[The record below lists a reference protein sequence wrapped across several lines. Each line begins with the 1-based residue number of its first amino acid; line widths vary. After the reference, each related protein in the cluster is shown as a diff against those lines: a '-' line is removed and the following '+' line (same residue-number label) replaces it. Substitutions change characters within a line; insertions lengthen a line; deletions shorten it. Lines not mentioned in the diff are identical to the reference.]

1 MKIKTETKMKI
12 FISAVLC
19 LLGVSVFAQ
28 GEDNQIEQDETKPV
42 VIEEAVN
49 SNLPEVKP
57 LISADGKTLFFGR
70 RNSPDNIHGIKDFQ
84 DVWVSHKDDQ
94 GNWQDA
100 TNLGENINDR
110 YANAICSISKD
121 GKTAVFHNTYKKI
134 NQPLAI
140 SKLQNNQWTVPEPL
154 VIEDY
159 YNHHEYSDFFLCFE
173 NAIIIMAIEREDS
186 KGGQDL
192 YVSRLNENGTYSVPV
207 NLGDQINSSGEDFA
221 PFLASDGKSLFFAST
236 GHKGQGGSDIFMIQR
251 KDDTWTN
258 WTAPVNL
265 GPNVNTNHN
274 ENYFS
279 VTSDFRFMY
288 LDRASPS
295 LERDIRRLFVPD
307 KIRPRIFKEQ
317 TVAAKVSSGKRP
329 EYLKE
334 LLKDSED
341 GYPMLTDTPP
351 SGLQKK

>member
-1 MKIKTETKMKI
+1 
-12 FISAVLC
+12 
-19 LLGVSVFAQ
+19 
-28 GEDNQIEQDETKPV
+28 
-42 VIEEAVN
+42 
-49 SNLPEVKP
+49 
-57 LISADGKTLFFGR
+57 
-70 RNSPDNIHGIKDFQ
+70 
-84 DVWVSHKDDQ
+84 
-94 GNWQDA
+94 
-100 TNLGENINDR
+100 
-110 YANAICSISKD
+110 
-121 GKTAVFHNTYKKI
+121 
-134 NQPLAI
+134 
-140 SKLQNNQWTVPEPL
+140 
-154 VIEDY
+154 
-159 YNHHEYSDFFLCFE
+159 
-173 NAIIIMAIEREDS
+173 MAIEREDS

-329 EYLKE
+329 EYLK
-334 LLKDSED
+334 
-341 GYPMLTDTPP
+341 
-351 SGLQKK
+351 